1 MLHTQMLTLLFLLML
16 LTQTTLGRN
25 LQREKP
31 RKKLLTLKLLLLKK
45 LLLKKLLP
53 LKLLP
58 LKLLQLQHQL
68 VTKILAPCEI
78 KKGLLL
84 REWPFLFVICT
95 SHG

>member
-1 MLHTQMLTLLFLLML
+1 MLHTQMHTLLLLLML
-16 LTQTTLGRN
+16 HTQTTLRRRPRRN
-25 LQREKP
+25 LQRKKP
-31 RKKLLTLKLLLLKK
+31 RKLKLKLLTLKQLLL
-45 LLLKKLLP
+45 

-58 LKLLQLQHQL
+58 LQLLQLQHQL